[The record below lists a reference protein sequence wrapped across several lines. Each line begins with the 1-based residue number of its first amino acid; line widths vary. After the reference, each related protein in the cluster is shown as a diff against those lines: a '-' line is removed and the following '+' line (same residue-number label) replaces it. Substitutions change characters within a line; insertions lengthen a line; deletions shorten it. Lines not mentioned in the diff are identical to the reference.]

1 LALKPA
7 GQEGKRR
14 TTFLK
19 KEKLMSRFRVTTE
32 MKWLQTYYVD
42 ADSAEEA
49 ARKVKDGD
57 PSLLTEDGRFNWDS
71 EAVLDIEEVEADAW
85 EGVLPRL

>member
-1 LALKPA
+1 M
-7 GQEGKRR
+7 
-14 TTFLK
+14 T
-19 KEKLMSRFRVTTE
+19 
-32 MKWLQTYYVD
+32 WLQTYYVD
-42 ADSAEEA
+42 ADSAEDA

-57 PSLLTEDGRFNWDS
+57 PSLLTADDGSFDWDS